1 MASSSGS
8 LEKGSFVAAQLPA
21 LERLSSRE
29 AAPRSRRAGH
39 SCIGSVL
46 PAFSPAL
53 EIGLLEGVEARTA
66 EQDERA
72 MGRLAVDLLVA
83 QVEDDAV
90 PPVATILT

>member
-1 MASSSGS
+1 
-8 LEKGSFVAAQLPA
+8 
-21 LERLSSRE
+21 
-29 AAPRSRRAGH
+29 
-39 SCIGSVL
+39 VL

-83 QVEDDAV
+83 
-90 PPVATILT
+90 